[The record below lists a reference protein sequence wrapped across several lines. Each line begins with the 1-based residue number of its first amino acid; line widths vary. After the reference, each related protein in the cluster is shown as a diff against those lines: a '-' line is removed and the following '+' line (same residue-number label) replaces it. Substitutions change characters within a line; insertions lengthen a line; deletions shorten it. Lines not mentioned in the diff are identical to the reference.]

1 MMSDLNMMVKTGG
14 HERTVT
20 EYEALFLAAGFALTR
35 VTPTDSIMSVIEAK
49 PLS

>member
-1 MMSDLNMMVKTGG
+1 MSDLNMMVMTGG

-20 EYEALFLAAGFALTR
+20 EYEALFQAAGFALTR

>member
-1 MMSDLNMMVKTGG
+1 MMIMTGG

-20 EYEALFLAAGFALTR
+20 EFDALFQAAGFALTQ

>member
-1 MMSDLNMMVKTGG
+1 MSDLNMMVMTGG

-20 EYEALFLAAGFALTR
+20 EYEALLHAAGFALTR